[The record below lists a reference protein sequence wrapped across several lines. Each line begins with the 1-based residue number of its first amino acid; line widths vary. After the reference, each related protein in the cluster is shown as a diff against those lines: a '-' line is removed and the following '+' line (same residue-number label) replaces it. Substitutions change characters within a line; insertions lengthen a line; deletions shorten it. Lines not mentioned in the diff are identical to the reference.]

1 MVMVS
6 EGDVSRLCVSKEPV
20 RSKVTV
26 SEDMG
31 RKAVRREGMA
41 AVRRMRREA
50 PLLANILSVVK
61 FVLMNS
67 HVTHIDGDGFCES
80 TSNYNSHGMDKIG
93 LSVATITVA
102 RLRLRGK
109 SSKQY

>member
-31 RKAVRREGMA
+31 RRAVRREGVV
-41 AVRRMRREA
+41 AVAERRRRREA
-50 PLLANILSVVK
+50 ALLANIIYCYGLLESGFVFVMNTPLFRDSFVPWSVR
-61 FVLMNS
+61 
-67 HVTHIDGDGFCES
+67 
-80 TSNYNSHGMDKIG
+80 KIFE
-93 LSVATITVA
+93 
-102 RLRLRGK
+102 RDR
-109 SSKQY
+109 

>member
-1 MVMVS
+1 MSSKWESNSDLDMVMVS

-50 PLLANILSVVK
+50 PLLANIVCCVWPLQSLIQK
-61 FVLMNS
+61 SLGVLLLAIN
-67 HVTHIDGDGFCES
+67 
-80 TSNYNSHGMDKIG
+80 
-93 LSVATITVA
+93 
-102 RLRLRGK
+102 
-109 SSKQY
+109 

>member
-41 AVRRMRREA
+41 AVRRTRREA
-50 PLLANILSVVK
+50 PLLANIVCCVWPLQSLIQMAWCS
-61 FVLMNS
+61 FV
-67 HVTHIDGDGFCES
+67 
-80 TSNYNSHGMDKIG
+80 SNYLPSNLI
-93 LSVATITVA
+93 VT
-102 RLRLRGK
+102 K
-109 SSKQY
+109 SFV